1 MTIVTYS
8 PFAAPR
14 AFFAR
19 DVLDELF
26 GGFVARPNAE
36 AARTEIAA
44 RPVVA
49 ARPRVDVSEVDG
61 NYVVRADLP
70 GVKKEDIAVTVEGD
84 VLSISAESKADSEQ
98 KEGDRLV
105 YRERSFGKWSR
116 SFRLGAEID
125 FEQAQAK
132 YENGVLALTLPKRA
146 AEAVKKL
153 TIQ

>member
-1 MTIVTYS
+1 MTVTAYS
-8 PFAAPR
+8 PFAASR
-14 AFFAR
+14 TFFAR

-26 GGFVARPNAE
+26 SGFAARPTAE
-36 AARTEIAA
+36 AARTEA
-44 RPVVA
+44 P

-61 NYVVRADLP
+61 SYVVRADLP

-84 VLSISAESKADSEQ
+84 VLSISAESKADAEQ

-125 FEQAQAK
+125 FAAAVAK

-146 AEAVKKL
+146 ADAVKKL